1 MTGTNRL
8 FNSFPVQNFTG
19 TMATAPMLDFIRPF
33 EPPSKSVPLVLA
45 RSACGA
51 TSWLFATGEDGGRHA
66 SGGCFYNVPYTLYR
80 TMCRRS
86 CLAYQRIEMLEDN
99 TAACGPLLSCTGAM
113 TWAAG
118 EECARWVGACLAEE
132 GLPHSALELG
142 AGCGLVAI
150 ALALAGVRRV
160 VASDVDP
167 LACRLA
173 ERNAKRNGVGGIVV
187 AHQLAWGETGD
198 ELDACVRAAAVPSRA
213 ADAVDGVSDASSAAA
228 SPALLIASD
237 VLYDWT
243 GKSAD
248 ALERTL
254 RALLGRGGAE
264 QVLLCWRV
272 RTRKE
277 ERFLHRLADLGDV
290 STVWRIGG
298 DAPPLHASDDDVAW
312 DDWTARNMG
321 TFVMGRL
328 RLRVANEVACRCGAA
343 AERRVSKR

>member
-8 FNSFPVQNFTG
+8 FNSFPVQNFTD

-51 TSWLFATGEDGGRHA
+51 TSWLFATGEDGGRHE
-66 SGGCFYNVPYTLYR
+66 SGGCFYNVPYWLAH
-80 TMCRRS
+80 RR

-160 VASDVDP
+160 VSSDVDP

>member
-1 MTGTNRL
+1 MIGTNRL

-51 TSWLFATGEDGGRHA
+51 TSWLFATGEDGGRHE
-66 SGGCFYNVPYTLYR
+66 SGGCYYNVPYPVPPLPGR
-80 TMCRRS
+80 SSRR

-213 ADAVDGVSDASSAAA
+213 AVDGASDASSAAA

>member
-1 MTGTNRL
+1 MRRDVAALLRL
-8 FNSFPVQNFTG
+8 QGDPKALLSA
-19 TMATAPMLDFIRPF
+19 ATRLYQQYIRGEAAPAGAT
-33 EPPSKSVPLVLA
+33 PPEDAPLVVSLLPAATDAVCALDLA
-45 RSACGA
+45 AA
-51 TSWLFATGEDGGRHA
+51 LAA
-66 SGGCFYNVPYTLYR
+66 VTL
-80 TMCRRS
+80 
-86 CLAYQRIEMLEDN
+86 
-99 TAACGPLLSCTGAM
+99 
-113 TWAAG
+113 
-118 EECARWVGACLAEE
+118 ECAPPPAC
-132 GLPHSALELG
+132 
-142 AGCGLVAI
+142 
-150 ALALAGVRRV
+150 AGVRRV

-173 ERNAKRNGVGGIVV
+173 ERNAERNGVGGIVV
-187 AHQLAWGETGD
+187 AHQLVWGETGD

-213 ADAVDGVSDASSAAA
+213 ADASVDGASDAPSAAT

-290 STVWRIGG
+290 STVWRIGVH
-298 DAPPLHASDDDVAW
+298 APPLHASDDDVAW

-328 RLRVANEVACRCGAA
+328 RMRGATCSDVACRCGAGCR
-343 AERRVSKR
+343 ETRK

>member
-1 MTGTNRL
+1 MSGTDRL
-8 FNSFPVQNFTG
+8 FNSFPFQNFAG
-19 TMATAPMLDFIRPF
+19 HVPMATAPMLDFIRPF
-33 EPPSKSVPLVLA
+33 EPSKSVPLVLA

-51 TSWLFATGEDGGRHA
+51 TSWLFATGEDGGRHE
-66 SGGCFYNVPYTLYR
+66 SGGCFYNVPYWLAH
-80 TMCRRS
+80 RR

-213 ADAVDGVSDASSAAA
+213 ADASVDGASDASSAAA

>member
-1 MTGTNRL
+1 M
-8 FNSFPVQNFTG
+8 
-19 TMATAPMLDFIRPF
+19 D
-33 EPPSKSVPLVLA
+33 
-45 RSACGA
+45 GA
-51 TSWLFATGEDGGRHA
+51 
-66 SGGCFYNVPYTLYR
+66 
-80 TMCRRS
+80 
-86 CLAYQRIEMLEDN
+86 
-99 TAACGPLLSCTGAM
+99 
-113 TWAAG
+113 
-118 EECARWVGACLAEE
+118 
-132 GLPHSALELG
+132 
-142 AGCGLVAI
+142 
-150 ALALAGVRRV
+150 
-160 VASDVDP
+160 
-167 LACRLA
+167 
-173 ERNAKRNGVGGIVV
+173 
-187 AHQLAWGETGD
+187 
-198 ELDACVRAAAVPSRA
+198 
-213 ADAVDGVSDASSAAA
+213 SDASSAAA